1 MASILG
7 RRLMTSTAT
16 QRPAASYLQCHVP
29 AFTTTTTQKIA
40 AVPSSLKTRSF
51 SSVTSTTDDSAFQKD
66 PSFLKLKFKERLE
79 QERQKSM
86 LGGGLKRIERQH
98 AKGSLTA
105 RERLELLFDD
115 GTFHELDQLKS
126 HRCHEFGMEQQKYP
140 GDGIVTGYGKVNGRF
155 VYAFSQDFTV
165 LGGSLSAT
173 HAQKMVKIM
182 EMAKRVGA
190 PVIGLND
197 SGGARIQE
205 GVDSLGG
212 YADVF
217 QANVDASGVIPQIS
231 VIMGPCAGG
240 AVYSPAMTDFIFMV
254 ESTSYMFVTGPEV
267 VKTVTNEDVTK
278 EDLGGSKVHVSK
290 SGVAH
295 GDFENDVAALR
306 AMRRLLDFLPSS
318 NDKATLPVKEVT
330 DPGDRLVPQVA
341 RLVPDD
347 PNTAYDMKDVI
358 RQIVDNGDMFEIMPE
373 MAQNIVTG
381 FARFE
386 GHTVGVIG
394 NNPLTLAGCLDI
406 NASNKAARF
415 VRFCDAFNIPLVT
428 FVDVPGFLP
437 GTEQEFGGII
447 RHGAKLLF
455 AYAEA
460 SVPKVTI
467 ITRKAYG
474 GAYDVM
480 ASKHLRADCNYA
492 WPGAEI
498 AVMGAKG
505 AVNILYGG
513 KGRNIDEDIAEYTD
527 RFANPMVAAQRGF
540 VDDIINP
547 QDTRRII
554 CNDLRILRTKKMP
567 DIPKKHSNIPL

>member
-1 MASILG
+1 MLSQLANKRVASACLKSLKSASAVRSLALG
-7 RRLMTSTAT
+7 RDILAPSKAFFSAAALE
-16 QRPAASYLQCHVP
+16 QPLDHHPAVM
-29 AFTTTTTQKIA
+29 KE
-40 AVPSSLKTRSF
+40 
-51 SSVTSTTDDSAFQKD
+51 
-66 PSFLKLKFKERLE
+66 KFHERLKAERE
-79 QERQKSM
+79 QALM
-86 LGGGLKRIERQH
+86 GGGPKRIARQH
-98 AKGSLTA
+98 EKGSLTA
-105 RERLELLFDD
+105 RERIELLFDK
-115 GTFHELDQLKS
+115 GSFQEIDQLKA
-126 HRCHEFGMEQQKYP
+126 HRCNEFGMDKKNFP
-140 GDGIVTGYGKVNGRF
+140 GDGIVTGHGLVNGRH

-165 LGGSLSAT
+165 VGGTLSET
-173 HAQKMVKIM
+173 HAEKMVKVM
-182 EMAKRVGA
+182 EMAMRVGA

-217 QANVDASGVIPQIS
+217 QMNVDASGVIPQIS
-231 VIMGPCAGG
+231 VVMGPCAGG

-254 ESTSYMFVTGPEV
+254 EETSYMFVTGPKV
-267 VKTVTNEDVTK
+267 VKTVTNEDVTT
-278 EDLGGSKVHVSK
+278 EDLGGSKVHTAK

-295 GDFENDVAALR
+295 GDFPNDVAALR

-318 NDKATLPVKEVT
+318 NEKSTLPVKETT
-330 DPGDRLVPQVA
+330 DPADRLVPEVE

-347 PNTAYDMKDVI
+347 PNTPYDMKDVV
-358 RQIVDNGDMFEIMPE
+358 RQIVDNGELFEIQPA
-373 MAQNIVTG
+373 MAGNIVTG
-381 FARFE
+381 FARME

-415 VRFCDAFNIPLVT
+415 VRFCDAFNIPLIT

-455 AYAEA
+455 AYSEA
-460 SVPKVTI
+460 TVPKVTV

-480 ASKHLRADCNYA
+480 ASKHLRADANYA

-505 AVNILYGG
+505 ATEILYHGEVRQTEG
-513 KGRNIDEDIAEYTD
+513 SGASMLEY
-527 RFANPMVAAQRGF
+527 Q
-540 VDDIINP
+540 
-547 QDTRRII
+547 
-554 CNDLRILRTKKMP
+554 C
-567 DIPKKHSNIPL
+567 